1 MATSAQLEGTS
12 RPQPRACERRWSF
25 VRLVTLWNW
34 KSAVLSVMLRA
45 PVFAIVTLRHG
56 PEVVAGTVLT
66 ETVVCAVNAGWFAAI
81 AQVLRNRK
89 PVWLVATVISV
100 IVPAC
105 GQVIEYVVHLWH
117 QTPHRL
123 AAVII
128 STLLGGIAQLFNWYA
143 MKHGSLLVGGERSSF
158 AADLRRFPVLF
169 ARFLWLGPQWLA
181 RRLATENPEDCF

>member
-1 MATSAQLEGTS
+1 MGTSAQLDGVSSAQAVARE
-12 RPQPRACERRWSF
+12 ERWSL

-45 PVFAIVTLRHG
+45 PVFAIATLRHG
-56 PEVVAGTVLT
+56 PEVIAGTVVT
-66 ETVVCAVNAGWFAAI
+66 EAAVCAFNAGWFAAV

-105 GQVIEYVVHLWH
+105 GQVIEYVVHMWH

-123 AAVII
+123 AAVLV
-128 STLLGGIAQLFNWYA
+128 STVLGGIAQLFNWYA
-143 MKHGSLLVGGERSSF
+143 MKHGTLLVGGEQSSF
-158 AADLRRFPVLF
+158 AQDMRRFPLLL

-181 RRLATENPEDCF
+181 RRLASEHS